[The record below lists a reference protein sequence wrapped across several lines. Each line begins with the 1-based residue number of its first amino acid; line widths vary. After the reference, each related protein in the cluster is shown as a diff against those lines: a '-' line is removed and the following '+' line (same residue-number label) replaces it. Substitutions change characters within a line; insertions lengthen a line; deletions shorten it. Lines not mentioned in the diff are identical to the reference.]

1 MERGGYICGAVIT
14 SAHKLK
20 IPTLLHESNSFPGK
34 AVKML
39 SQKTDV
45 IMVSFKDAMYRI
57 PKAKKVVLTGTPT
70 RRLEKPLNLTEKIAL
85 KEKYKLNPAKPVV
98 LIFGGSQ
105 GAKIIN
111 DTIIELAKM
120 KLNKNY
126 QILLAAR
133 AETI

>member
-1 MERGGYICGAVIT
+1 MEHGGYICGAVIT

-20 IPTLLHESNSFPGK
+20 IPTMLHESNAFPGK

-39 SQKTDV
+39 SKKTDV
-45 IMVSFKDAMYRI
+45 IMVSFEEAISRI
-57 PKAKKVVLTGTPT
+57 TKAKRVVLTGTPT
-70 RRLEKPLNLTEKIAL
+70 KQLEKHLNLAEKIAL

-98 LIFGGSQ
+98 LAFGGSQ
-105 GAKIIN
+105 GAKKIN
-111 DTIIELAKM
+111 DVVIEIAKT

-133 AETI
+133 